1 MSADESTVSSLHYNV
16 LQAHW
21 LAFGVSGEES
31 KVNQSITVKMK
42 HSKIQRE
49 HWWSRVTFEV
59 FILQYWQSSLTW
71 DTAVLSLLST
81 FYLDEHR
88 VGWWTEAGVTFY
100 VSRLFNP
107 ASELLGSTAKL
118 SVHSSF
124 FVKRQHSCCF
134 RNFSWAQTDRADGC
148 FWEWLNTDFV
158 PRVKSAAGFTG
169 TLAHCIA
176 EMWGCTHMPSSLF
189 GEKNKKTKYPD
200 KFWVEWQ
207 KPWGKDKAL

>member
-1 MSADESTVSSLHYNV
+1 MSADESTVSSLHYNL

-31 KVNQSITVKMK
+31 KVNQSITQGHCQDETLRDSEGTLMVTGHLWSLYFTILTKQSDLR
-42 HSKIQRE
+42 HSSPLSFVYFLFG
-49 HWWSRVTFEV
+49 WS
-59 FILQYWQSSLTW
+59 S
-71 DTAVLSLLST
+71 
-81 FYLDEHR
+81 
-88 VGWWTEAGVTFY
+88 EAGVTFY

-134 RNFSWAQTDRADGC
+134 HNFSWAQTDRADGC

-158 PRVKSAAGFTG
+158 PRDKCAAGFTG

-189 GEKNKKTKYPD
+189 REKNKTKKKEP
-200 KFWVEWQ
+200 WQ
-207 KPWGKDKAL
+207 VLGRVTEALR